1 MQKSNVDT
9 TDVLVK
15 ILQDGLTKL
24 IEKESNDCME
34 MAIGQMRDRMPE
46 LLSTV
51 VLQIWKSVSLE
62 RFGHDLRITVSLK
75 GGDKNEDGN

>member
-1 MQKSNVDT
+1 MIKTNVDT
-9 TDVLVK
+9 SDVLVK

-24 IEKESNDCME
+24 IEKEANDCIE
-34 MAIGQMRDRMPE
+34 MAIGQMRERTPE

-62 RFGHDLRITVSLK
+62 RFGHDLKITVNLK